1 MASYEFPSSSK
12 NASVENTS
20 TTSRVNSN
28 DSNAPLTNGEAK
40 KQIESV
46 KKVLKDKAE
55 KEKKETEK
63 EKKERE
69 KREKERKE
77 KLDKIWNGVKGGFS
91 KVTDNVSDVGEDV
104 ASDVTQEVFGSGL
117 FATQMNN
124 ALSKALRGISESLK
138 KITSFITTSI
148 GKAWAWLKSVVKKFR
163 SIFSRNGLFGT
174 LSIYFRWMR
183 MKLTAGFTKLWKV
196 LESIKLFSF
205 IGKLIGGVGSAI
217 KGTISAG
224 GDLVASL
231 VKGILSGGVGAAVSA
246 GLKSLGAALGGI
258 TAAALTSALV
268 AGILAASGYAV
279 SKTVDLVSN
288 NIKANKVIDQFYE
301 DGMYEYNGVKYQIP
315 QEVIIGDGSP
325 ESLKQRDKRIV
336 DWIKSKQEKADAND
350 KERYERFIKEYPS
363 VARDLGFDS
372 PWWGQ
377 DKDKNGWKDYNSD
390 RFNELRNAIKYG
402 VRGEDNE
409 WTKSL
414 SASTKEELK
423 NKSKLKNTAGVSST

>member
-12 NASVENTS
+12 NASVESTS
-20 TTSRVNSN
+20 TTNKVNSN

-55 KEKKETEK
+55 KEKKENEK

-104 ASDVTQEVFGSGL
+104 AQDVTQEVFGSGL

-148 GKAWAWLKSVVKKFR
+148 SKAWSWLKSAVKKFR

-183 MKLTAGFTKLWKV
+183 MKLTTGFNKLWKL

-217 KGTISAG
+217 KGTVVAA
-224 GDLVASL
+224 GDLIKSL
-231 VKGILSGGVGAAVSA
+231 VTSLLGSAAGKALLSGMSSLAATLKGITLSSLLTAIAKAFAITLPLTLSGDDPSKYYIEEATKKYRNGQ
-246 GLKSLGAALGGI
+246 I
-258 TAAALTSALV
+258 TFDEYKKELSHWGTTPELQTEE
-268 AGILAASGYAV
+268 GKG
-279 SKTVDLVSN
+279 
-288 NIKANKVIDQFYE
+288 
-301 DGMYEYNGVKYQIP
+301 EYNNTHKSFNDIYQDKSI
-315 QEVIIGDGSP
+315 
-325 ESLKQRDKRIV
+325 RDAK
-336 DWIKSKQEKADAND
+336 WNEL
-350 KERYERFIKEYPS
+350 IKEYPNYMRK
-363 VARDLGFDS
+363 VAKKGWFDTDANKDGIMDNPS
-372 PWWGQ
+372 YSEFMQVIDGIQ
-377 DKDKNGWKDYNSD
+377 KGDGGVYKKLIDDKA
-390 RFNELRNAIKYG
+390 R
-402 VRGEDNE
+402 
-409 WTKSL
+409 
-414 SASTKEELK
+414 EELK
-423 NKSKLKNTAGVSST
+423 NKSKLKNIAGVSST